1 MKRLAYTAGVIGAI
15 LIAYNVAER
24 IDRQAEARIALAESY
39 REGCL
44 PASGET
50 AVIVSDGRMARCRI
64 YRSASVSTG
73 MAPVLVSVAAVEV
86 AP

>member
-24 IDRQAEARIALAESY
+24 MDRHTEARLALAESY

-44 PASGET
+44 PANGET
-50 AVIVSDGRMARCRI
+50 AVIVSNGQRASCRI
-64 YRSASVSTG
+64 YRSVSTSPG
-73 MAPVLVSVAAVEV
+73 MAQVLVSAATVEV
-86 AP
+86 MP